1 VTCRKLINPDIT
13 GIELSDE
20 QRIAIVNNFVE
31 EHRDTYGKF
40 PPPPV
45 LEYCASFIL
54 KNHMA
59 RTEEYK
65 IIPIRTLEGHQSR
78 ERQLY
83 EDSYEYNVRVVWYTY
98 GQNSCANNCF
108 TSSNS
113 TAIRIF

>member
-1 VTCRKLINPDIT
+1 MIFYVDPNHSTVKARVTWRDLQKANNPDTT

-83 EDSYEYNVRVVWYTY
+83 EDSYEYK
-98 GQNSCANNCF
+98 
-108 TSSNS
+108 
-113 TAIRIF
+113 